1 MVGYYKQMLMV
12 VSNLELDVVVV
23 VVVVADESLALFSGL
38 SNENIHTYPT
48 YDMIVVEG
56 VVYVDG
62 EALTTRKKF
71 VVALHC
77 TGETD
82 VSPSLQN
89 RTHFH
94 Q

>member
-12 VSNLELDVVVV
+12 VSNLELDVV